1 MTVYVYGMRL
11 RGFSPGCQPMDGFV
25 GVEWGPDI
33 TYYDILMYSRI
44 LEKEEL
50 EQYGLDFLGVRDD
63 GE

>member
-11 RGFSPGCQPMDGFV
+11 RGFASGCQPMDGFV

-33 TYYDILMYSRI
+33 KYHDILMYSRI
-44 LEKEEL
+44 LDKEEL
-50 EQYGLDFLGVRDD
+50 EQYELDFLGVQDD